1 MDVYALVGPSGTGK
15 SHRALHVAHKYEA
28 ELIIDDGL
36 LIKGDRILAGLSAK
50 RQATR
55 LAAIRTSLFLDPQQA
70 RQVNLAIQSLNPQKI
85 LILGTSVG
93 MVEKIIEQLALP
105 SPIKKIIKIEDE
117 ASLKEIR
124 KARQARNQFSKHV
137 IPAPVVEVKK
147 AFPGTIIDPIKVFL
161 HHKDAKHR
169 EVKIEKQVK
178 QKWQEQAVVRPTF
191 TFYGKLTIERHALE
205 DIVRYAAKE
214 LKELR
219 EEVKNAG
226 KISILNEDNGSITI
240 ELFPTL
246 FYGHNLTE
254 VSHTLQQVIIN
265 RVEEMTGLLV
275 KAVNIYVKEI
285 SLEHL
290 RKEDFTIPPINL

>member
-1 MDVYALVGPSGTGK
+1 MDIYALVGPSGTGK
-15 SHRALHVAHKYEA
+15 SHRALQVAHKYEV

-55 LAAIRTSLFLDPQQA
+55 LAAIKTSLFLDPQQA
-70 RQVNLAIQSLNPQKI
+70 HKVKLAIQSLNPQRI

-93 MVEKIIEQLALP
+93 MVEKIVEQLALP
-105 SPIKKIIKIEDE
+105 PPIKKIINIEDE

-161 HHKDAKHR
+161 QRKDAKR
-169 EVKIEKQVK
+169 KKEVKIEKQVK

-191 TFYGKLTIERHALE
+191 TFYGKLTIERYALE

-219 EEVKNAG
+219 EEVKSAG
-226 KISILNEDNGSITI
+226 KINILNHDDGSITI

-246 FYGHNLTE
+246 FYGHNLTK
-254 VSHTLQQVIIN
+254 VSRTLQQVIIN

-275 KAVNIYVKEI
+275 KAVNIHVKEI

-290 RKEDFTIPPINL
+290 RKEDFAIPP

>member
-15 SHRALHVAHKYEA
+15 SHRALQVAHKYET

-55 LAAIRTSLFLDPQQA
+55 LAAIRTSLFLDPRQA
-70 RQVNLAIQSLNPQKI
+70 HQVKLAIQNLNPQKI

-93 MVEKIIEQLALP
+93 MVEKIIEQLTLP

-124 KARQARNQFSKHV
+124 KARQVRNQFSKHV

-161 HHKDAKHR
+161 HRKDAKHR
-169 EVKIEKQVK
+169 EVKIEKQVM

-219 EEVKNAG
+219 EEVKSAG
-226 KISILNEDNGSITI
+226 KINIINHDDGSITI
-240 ELFPTL
+240 ELFPAL
-246 FYGHNLTE
+246 FYGYNLTE

-275 KAVNIYVKEI
+275 RAVNIYVKEI
-285 SLEHL
+285 GLEHL
-290 RKEDFTIPPINL
+290 RKEDSTIPP